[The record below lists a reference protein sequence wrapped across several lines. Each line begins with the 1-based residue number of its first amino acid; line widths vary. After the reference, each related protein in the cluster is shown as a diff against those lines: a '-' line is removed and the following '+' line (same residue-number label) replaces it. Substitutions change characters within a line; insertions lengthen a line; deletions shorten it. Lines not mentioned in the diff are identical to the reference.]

1 MKTSLSVLFCLII
14 SYHSYSQNYTSLANG
29 SWTTASNWNNSSGFG
44 GTTPSLTGAHTSG
57 TATVN
62 HNLSVTGNYVLGSAT
77 LQINAGKTVTISGD
91 FTVNGG
97 ATVNVSGILQID
109 GNVTLNSNLNILPG
123 GQVIVKGNLTVVSSN
138 YLTIGTNVAPP
149 AYADLIV
156 YQNLIS
162 VTSGDITVNRN
173 GRVAVFG
180 NVTAT
185 GGGTLL
191 TVNNGGQV
199 YVNGNINFSGG
210 GSNIVNSNTTS
221 PYGLYVNGTTTNSGG
236 GSNTTSNQA
245 NKATLQSTNPTF
257 FSWVQTSNPTT
268 LPIQLLYF
276 TSQKENTNI
285 VLQWATASELNFD
298 RFEIEHSVNGLN
310 FTTLGTKSG
319 FGQNTHE
326 RHEYNYSLSLYVQ
339 GTNYY
344 RLKSVDLDGKFEYS
358 DVIAIEVDTQVEV
371 STFPNPAHDFIIVKT
386 NFESN
391 ASDRISVT
399 DSHGSEVLRVSVSS
413 LETKIELSESMPRGI
428 YYVQYKGAAL
438 TKTMR
443 VILQ

>member
-1 MKTSLSVLFCLII
+1 MKTSLSVLFCLIV
-14 SYHSYSQNYTSLANG
+14 SYYSYSQNYTSLANG

-44 GTTPSLTGAHTSG
+44 GTTPSITGTHSSG
-57 TATVN
+57 TAIVN
-62 HNLSVTGNYVLGSAT
+62 HDMSVTGNYVLGSAT
-77 LQINAGKTVTISGD
+77 LQINAGKTVTISGN
-91 FTVNGG
+91 FTLNGG

-109 GNVTLNSNLNILPG
+109 GNVTLNSNLNILPA
-123 GQVIVKGNLTVVSSN
+123 GQVIVKGNVNVVSST
-138 YLTIGTNVAPP
+138 YLNVGTSVAPP

-156 YQNLIS
+156 YQNLVS

-210 GSNIVNSNTTS
+210 GSNIVNNNTTS

-245 NKATLQSTNPTF
+245 GKSTLQSTNPSF
-257 FSWVQTSNPTT
+257 FSWVQTSSPAT

-276 TSQKENTNI
+276 TAKKENTNI
-285 VLQWATASELNFD
+285 ILQWATASELNFD
-298 RFEIEHSVNGLN
+298 RFEIEHSLNGLN
-310 FTTLGTKSG
+310 FTTLSKTQGAGHTTS
-319 FGQNTHE
+319 E
-326 RHEYNYSLSLYVQ
+326 IHEYDYIHPSFAQ
-339 GTNYY
+339 GINYY
-344 RLKSVDLDGKFEYS
+344 RLKSVDLDGQFEYS
-358 DVIAIEVDTQVEV
+358 DIIAIEADAQLAV
-371 STFPNPAHDFIIVKT
+371 STFPNPAHDYLIVKT
-386 NFESN
+386 NFEVYS
-391 ASDRISVT
+391 SDRICMT
-399 DSHGSEVLRVSVSS
+399 DSYGAEVVQVSVSS
-413 LETKIELSESMPRGI
+413 LETKIELSESLPRGI
-428 YYVQYKGAAL
+428 YYVQFKGTAM

-443 VILQ
+443 VIIR